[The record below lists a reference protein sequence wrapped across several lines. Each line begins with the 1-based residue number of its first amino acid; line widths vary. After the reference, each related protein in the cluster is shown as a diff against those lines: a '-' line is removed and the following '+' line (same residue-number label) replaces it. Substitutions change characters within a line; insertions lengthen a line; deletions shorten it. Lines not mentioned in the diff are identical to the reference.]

1 MMAPAA
7 DFRRVPKIERW
18 CQTLKKRILLGNK
31 DLRGDLDAHI
41 GDFVEHYNSGR
52 YHESLK
58 NPTAADVY
66 FGRSQNNLAQ
76 REWIKRKTIQ
86 KRRMQYLSFRKP
98 LALAS
103 HQTRYQPTQ

>member
-1 MMAPAA
+1 M
-7 DFRRVPKIERW
+7 
-18 CQTLKKRILLGNK
+18 GNK
-31 DLRGDLDAHI
+31 DLPGDLEAHI
-41 GDFVEHYNSGR
+41 GDFVELYNNGR
-52 YHESLK
+52 DHEILRK
-58 NPTAADVY
+58 PTAADVY